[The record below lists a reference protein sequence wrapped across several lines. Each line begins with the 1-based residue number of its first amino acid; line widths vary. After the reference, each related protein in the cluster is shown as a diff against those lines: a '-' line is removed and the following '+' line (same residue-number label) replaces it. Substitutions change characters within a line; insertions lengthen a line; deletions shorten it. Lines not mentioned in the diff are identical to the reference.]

1 MNEINEALKEFLV
14 ESHENL
20 SQLDLDLVALE
31 KDPASPGTLGAI
43 FRAVHT
49 LKGSAGFLGFSKLES
64 VSHVG
69 ESLLSRLRD
78 GKLTV
83 SPTIISALLALV
95 DAVREMLAAVEA
107 TGQDGERDYAD
118 LIETLTALR
127 DAPEQELTTEQPTR
141 QLPVAASVA
150 AAPTAGAA
158 RRTELPRKPGRT
170 GPPSDTQ
177 LLRRTS
183 AELNPESGGS
193 ELIEPADS
201 PKVQKPVTPQRPAA
215 ITTSRR
221 TGEPDPARPSSLV
234 VKDLPPGGPSI
245 SDTRIR
251 IDIKVLDK
259 LMNLVSE
266 LVLSRNQI
274 LQYTPAETDATFV
287 SASRHLNLITSE
299 LQEEVM
305 RTRMQPIGI
314 IWNTLPRVVRDL
326 AVGCGKQVRL
336 DLEGSETALDKT
348 IIEAIK
354 DPLTHMVRNAIDHG
368 IEFPGSREAAGKSP
382 EGRLLVRAF
391 HEGGQVNIEISD
403 DGAGIDPLR
412 VGRRAVERGLISPD
426 QLAEMGADTLLNLIF
441 LPGFSTAESVTN
453 LSGRGVGMDVVRNN
467 VEKIGGNVDIHS
479 KLGEGTTIKIRIP
492 LTLAIIK
499 AMIVSS
505 GCERYA
511 IPQNSMLELVRLE
524 GEKVSRGIEMIHGAP
539 VYRYRGKLLPI
550 VYLDRVLSE
559 SADTAGP
566 RPGDDVVNIV
576 VLQAEG
582 RPFGLVVDRINDTQE
597 IVVKPLSKQ
606 LRGLSCF
613 AGATIMG
620 NGKIALILDVLGIA
634 ERASVVP
641 KVRELA
647 LVEAKAAEAE
657 RPADR
662 QPVVLVRTTDQSR
675 MAIPLAMVARLEE
688 FPQSAIERVAGREL
702 LQYRGQ
708 IIPLIELAGAN
719 DDGRL
724 RLDGTTADRDG
735 PTDSVHVVVCSDGD
749 RTLGLKV
756 DRILD
761 IAEESLAVRGP
772 ASRRNVQFT
781 TVIQNQVTELLDVS
795 QFLRTENVLAIS
807 APAATVEI

>member
-1 MNEINEALKEFLV
+1 
-14 ESHENL
+14 
-20 SQLDLDLVALE
+20 
-31 KDPASPGTLGAI
+31 
-43 FRAVHT
+43 
-49 LKGSAGFLGFSKLES
+49 
-64 VSHVG
+64 
-69 ESLLSRLRD
+69 
-78 GKLTV
+78 
-83 SPTIISALLALV
+83 
-95 DAVREMLAAVEA
+95 
-107 TGQDGERDYAD
+107 
-118 LIETLTALR
+118 
-127 DAPEQELTTEQPTR
+127 
-141 QLPVAASVA
+141 
-150 AAPTAGAA
+150 
-158 RRTELPRKPGRT
+158 
-170 GPPSDTQ
+170 
-177 LLRRTS
+177 
-183 AELNPESGGS
+183 
-193 ELIEPADS
+193 
-201 PKVQKPVTPQRPAA
+201 
-215 ITTSRR
+215 
-221 TGEPDPARPSSLV
+221 
-234 VKDLPPGGPSI
+234 
-245 SDTRIR
+245 
-251 IDIKVLDK
+251 
-259 LMNLVSE
+259 
-266 LVLSRNQI
+266 
-274 LQYTPAETDATFV
+274 
-287 SASRHLNLITSE
+287 
-299 LQEEVM
+299 
-305 RTRMQPIGI
+305 
-314 IWNTLPRVVRDL
+314 
-326 AVGCGKQVRL
+326 
-336 DLEGSETALDKT
+336 
-348 IIEAIK
+348 
-354 DPLTHMVRNAIDHG
+354 
-368 IEFPGSREAAGKSP
+368 
-382 EGRLLVRAF
+382 
-391 HEGGQVNIEISD
+391 
-403 DGAGIDPLR
+403 
-412 VGRRAVERGLISPD
+412 
-426 QLAEMGADTLLNLIF
+426 
-441 LPGFSTAESVTN
+441 
-453 LSGRGVGMDVVRNN
+453 
-467 VEKIGGNVDIHS
+467 
-479 KLGEGTTIKIRIP
+479 
-492 LTLAIIK
+492 
-499 AMIVSS
+499 
-505 GCERYA
+505 
-511 IPQNSMLELVRLE
+511 
-524 GEKVSRGIEMIHGAP
+524 
-539 VYRYRGKLLPI
+539 
-550 VYLDRVLSE
+550 VLSE